1 MTGTV
6 PATPWTACVL
16 SLFPEMFPGPLGL
29 SLAGRGLERDLR
41 RLRTIQIR
49 DFATD
54 RHASVDDAA
63 FGGGRGLVM
72 RPDVL
77 DGALA
82 AAPADLPRV
91 YLSPRGKLLD
101 QQRIRALAEGPGVTL
116 LCGRYEGIDQRV
128 IDHHRL
134 EEISLGDFILSGG
147 EIAALALMDACI
159 RLVPG
164 VLAEPETLIEESFE
178 MGLLEYPHYT
188 RPADWRGMAVPDV
201 LLSGHHQRIRDWRR
215 HMAERITA
223 ERRPDLWTKYCG
235 ARTGASH

>member
-6 PATPWTACVL
+6 PVAPWTACIL

-29 SLAGRGLERDLR
+29 SLAGRGLERDLW

-54 RHASVDDAA
+54 RHANVDDAA

-77 DGALA
+77 DAALA
-82 AAPADLPRV
+82 ATPADLPRI

-101 QQRIRALAEGPGVTL
+101 QQRIRDLAAGPGVTL

-188 RPADWRGMAVPDV
+188 RPADWRGLAVPDV

-215 HMAERITA
+215 QMAERITA

-235 ARTGASH
+235 ARSGTAH